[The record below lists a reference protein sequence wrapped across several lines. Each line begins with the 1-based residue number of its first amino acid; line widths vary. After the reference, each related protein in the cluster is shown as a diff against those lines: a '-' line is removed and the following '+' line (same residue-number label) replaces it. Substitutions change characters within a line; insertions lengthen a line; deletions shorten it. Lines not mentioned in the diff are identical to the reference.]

1 MIVTNK
7 KIESLLSS
15 LNEFNRDFLI
25 CCVRNVRYCCILS
38 KVSIKFKGASGMT
51 LGELIREKRIES
63 GITQQQLADK
73 IYVTRQT
80 ISKWELGKSLPD
92 QVSLHLLET
101 ILQFK
106 WQYKTEE
113 EKRRKQ
119 MMFRIKSVLT
129 QFVGLVFFGIL
140 FLPLRMM
147 WIIGKRKWQNPFVQY
162 VGIPLVIAGYSIY
175 MYSLNT
181 KAFYIVLV
189 CTILMYIMLR
199 SYFPLNRSKDYSN

>member
-1 MIVTNK
+1 
-7 KIESLLSS
+7 
-15 LNEFNRDFLI
+15 
-25 CCVRNVRYCCILS
+25 
-38 KVSIKFKGASGMT
+38 MT

-106 WQYKTEE
+106 WHYKTEE

-140 FLPLRMM
+140 FLPLCMM
-147 WIIGKRKWQNPFVQY
+147 WIMGKRKWQNPFVQY